1 MAHWH
6 TLEPYACDAALR
18 LTFIEKERYV
28 SHLPF
33 EEWSDQ
39 ITRSVQTLNE
49 DVHALKVNSA
59 TDKQV
64 DALIHLQEKQMNH
77 QASYTNLIMVAGY
90 AGYFAF
96 WSTLVTKLPQWIFAL
111 CGLLMTLSLTLF
123 ISWEIIK
130 AFWTGRYLH
139 QVQKILGKPRGRQTL
154 SEVQTLG
161 STFSAKGRRWWI
173 WFFATSV
180 ITGISAASVLVIYFA
195 VELVKTLITAF
206 CAA

>member
-1 MAHWH
+1 M
-6 TLEPYACDAALR
+6 
-18 LTFIEKERYV
+18 

-39 ITRSVQTLNE
+39 ITRAVQTLNE

-64 DALIHLQEKQMNH
+64 DALIQLQEKQMNH

-123 ISWEIIK
+123 IAWEIIK

-154 SEVQTLG
+154 SELQTLG
-161 STFSAKGRRWWI
+161 SAFSAKGRRWWM

-180 ITGISAASVLVIYFA
+180 ITGISAASVLVIYFG

>member
-1 MAHWH
+1 M
-6 TLEPYACDAALR
+6 
-18 LTFIEKERYV
+18 

-64 DALIHLQEKQMNH
+64 DALIQLQEKQMNH

-111 CGLLMTLSLTLF
+111 
-123 ISWEIIK
+123 
-130 AFWTGRYLH
+130 
-139 QVQKILGKPRGRQTL
+139 
-154 SEVQTLG
+154 
-161 STFSAKGRRWWI
+161 
-173 WFFATSV
+173 
-180 ITGISAASVLVIYFA
+180 
-195 VELVKTLITAF
+195 
-206 CAA
+206 